1 MTLAYKYL
9 KKIYRLISYSK
20 SVLVS
25 CIRRLFNFIIPNLKF
40 IISGRLSFK
49 NIPRCQQKTLLT
61 GSGVIDIG
69 KNCSFGYKLGGF
81 HRGGAIEIQPR
92 YKSSKILIGS
102 NVSTNNNIFICA
114 ANYIEIGDNTLI
126 GQYVTVMD
134 HEAHGIDPEKRR
146 LIGQI
151 GTVKIKK
158 NVWIGNNV
166 TILKNSEIEENTI
179 IAAGAVVS
187 GKFPKNVI
195 IGGIPAKVIKGI

>member
-1 MTLAYKYL
+1 M
-9 KKIYRLISYSK
+9 
-20 SVLVS
+20 
-25 CIRRLFNFIIPNLKF
+25 
-40 IISGRLSFK
+40 
-49 NIPRCQQKTLLT
+49 
-61 GSGVIDIG
+61 
-69 KNCSFGYKLGGF
+69 
-81 HRGGAIEIQPR
+81 
-92 YKSSKILIGS
+92 
-102 NVSTNNNIFICA
+102 STNNNIFICA
-114 ANYIEIGDNTLI
+114 ANYIDIGDDTLI